1 MLAKE
6 AQRSLGDFNVQNLAN
21 TAWAFATAGHS
32 DAQLFTTLARAAQQR
47 MGAFNAQELGNI
59 AWAIPTVS
67 ESHALMFMPGALP
80 NAEREL
86 GSAKWAVSIAGSSIT
101 NKPIEMSL

>member
-1 MLAKE
+1 MNFCY
-6 AQRSLGDFNVQNLAN
+6 RN
-21 TAWAFATAGHS
+21 TRHCTSSQALSVDPAGQVATGS
-32 DAQLFTTLARAAQQR
+32 QQDAQLFTALARAAQQR
-47 MGAFNAQELGNI
+47 MGAFDAQELGNI

-67 ESHALMFMPGALP
+67 ESHALMFMPGALS
-80 NAEREL
+80 NADREL

>member
-1 MLAKE
+1 
-6 AQRSLGDFNVQNLAN
+6 
-21 TAWAFATAGHS
+21 
-32 DAQLFTTLARAAQQR
+32 
-47 MGAFNAQELGNI
+47 MGAFDAQELGNI

-67 ESHALMFMPGALP
+67 ESHALMFLPGALA
-80 NAEREL
+80 NADREL